1 MRNMAVN
8 GKKTGF
14 PPARRK
20 WGRTRLRSF
29 PVTDLVGLLRSSNVC
44 TRDADRK
51 KRPPRPTHTHH
62 QKKKKKQKQNPNR
75 RSFHLTHGFVFD
87 SLV

>member
-1 MRNMAVN
+1 MARESAN
-8 GKKTGF
+8 KKTGF

-44 TRDADRK
+44 TRDADRNDL
-51 KRPPRPTHTHH
+51 PAQHTHTT
-62 QKKKKKQKQNPNR
+62 KKKKKAETKPKP
-75 RSFHLTHGFVFD
+75 T
-87 SLV
+87 